1 MNVPDDDTT
10 TYDSE
15 ANVNERDPQTPP
27 PHLNLWAF
35 IAVEYSEHDGCYL
48 ARPAL
53 TPHGIQAHGDTVDEA
68 MAEAREVMRMW
79 LTVNKMEKLAAA
91 YNDSVTTAWLGKAIR
106 VARIDPPSAAVVSA
120 LASKTDPADQP
131 GDLDDLHHTRF
142 SAHPIPDAVI
152 AGGAWLFVVGAL
164 VFIGAALLAAVG
176 MPL

>member
-27 PHLNLWAF
+27 PHLHLWAF

-53 TPHGIQAHGDTVDEA
+53 TPHGIQAHGDTVAEA
-68 MAEAREVMRMW
+68 MAEAREAMRMW
-79 LTVNKMEKLAAA
+79 LAANKMEKLAAA
-91 YNDSVTTAWLGKAIR
+91 YNDNVTTAWLGTAIR
-106 VARIDPPSAAVVSA
+106 VARIDPPSAGVPEATA
-120 LASKTDPADQP
+120 DHHDQP
-131 GDLDDLHHTRF
+131 GDLDDRHHTRF
-142 SAHPIPDAVI
+142 SAHPIPDAVV

-164 VFIGAALLAAVG
+164 VFIGAALLAAIG